1 MDEKY
6 KKAKVCFYI
15 MTKNRAIILD
25 RDGTLIEDK
34 NFAYKIEDL
43 ELLPGVIKGLKLL
56 QEGFIFF
63 IVTNQSGIGRGYY
76 TEEDFHKFNNHL
88 IQLLESEKIEIIK
101 TYYCPHLREDDCDC
115 RKPKTKFIEEI
126 INDFD
131 VDIKESWMFGD
142 HPSDIQFGI
151 NGGCRTVFL
160 TTGHGENH
168 IDELESLK
176 IKPTIISKDFSSATK
191 EILDF

>member
-1 MDEKY
+1 MP
-6 KKAKVCFYI
+6 KKK
-15 MTKNRAIILD
+15 AIILD

-34 NFAYKIEDL
+34 DYAYKIKDL
-43 ELLPGVIKGLKLL
+43 EILPGVIDGLRIL
-56 QEGFIFF
+56 QEKFLFF

-88 IQLLESEKIEIIK
+88 IQILENENIEILK
-101 TYYCPHLREDDCDC
+101 TYFCPHLKEDNCEC

-126 INDFD
+126 INGFN
-131 VDIKESWMFGD
+131 VDIKKSWMFGD

-160 TTGHGENH
+160 TTGHGEKH
-168 IDELESLK
+168 VDELKSLE
-176 IKPTIISKDFSSATK
+176 IEPTIISNDFLSAVRK
-191 EILDF
+191 ILNLQ